1 VGSVLKDR
9 YLLVRELSQG
19 GFGKVFLAHDRQL
32 HDRPVVVKIKLD
44 HAIEDPWFERKFSE
58 ELRAL
63 ALIDHPGVV
72 GILDSGRAQDGKPFL
87 VMQYVEGRTL
97 RSVLTP
103 EGLPLDRV
111 ADIVRQIGQALGA
124 AHDKNIWHRDL
135 KPENIMLQT
144 LHGGEEHVKLIDFGI
159 ATIAELA
166 GKQTHTRMAGSPAYM
181 APEQISGH
189 PSAATDIYAF
199 GVIAYEMVTG
209 RKPFVPED
217 AVQLALLQRE
227 GVRVKPSA
235 LRPGISSAA
244 EKRILQALSYNPNDR
259 PASASAFGNELSQ
272 ALLDVRPDTAE
283 MSGVYPGRVRRWGAA
298 GAVALI
304 LAIGGVWMY
313 LSRTPPA
320 RQEPVKQAGV
330 TPGNDRTPAQMPGL
344 NADDAAVEL
353 AFWNSIRD
361 SSDPRLYR
369 EYLAK
374 YPQGKFASLAHFK
387 LEAQP
392 SKRNSTPPAVAPDAA
407 VQQRPPQ
414 PANVPEPRP
423 ALQADDYNG
432 PLRGEVRWAGSLE
445 PGATLTIQ
453 AGKATSGNLTG
464 DLPRVPSTVEADTS
478 GVSVVEKP
486 SAANQWDRVVLKNS
500 SSAPVSVVRILW
512 RVAR

>member
-1 VGSVLKDR
+1 
-9 YLLVRELSQG
+9 
-19 GFGKVFLAHDRQL
+19 
-32 HDRPVVVKIKLD
+32 
-44 HAIEDPWFERKFSE
+44 
-58 ELRAL
+58 
-63 ALIDHPGVV
+63 
-72 GILDSGRAQDGKPFL
+72 
-87 VMQYVEGRTL
+87 
-97 RSVLTP
+97 
-103 EGLPLDRV
+103 
-111 ADIVRQIGQALGA
+111 
-124 AHDKNIWHRDL
+124 
-135 KPENIMLQT
+135 
-144 LHGGEEHVKLIDFGI
+144 
-159 ATIAELA
+159 
-166 GKQTHTRMAGSPAYM
+166 
-181 APEQISGH
+181 
-189 PSAATDIYAF
+189 
-199 GVIAYEMVTG
+199 
-209 RKPFVPED
+209 
-217 AVQLALLQRE
+217 
-227 GVRVKPSA
+227 
-235 LRPGISSAA
+235 
-244 EKRILQALSYNPNDR
+244 
-259 PASASAFGNELSQ
+259 
-272 ALLDVRPDTAE
+272 
-283 MSGVYPGRVRRWGAA
+283 
-298 GAVALI
+298 
-304 LAIGGVWMY
+304 
-313 LSRTPPA
+313 
-320 RQEPVKQAGV
+320 VKQAGV